1 MFIVVLVAYIFFK
14 VNFCLLRALRGIF
27 MIVGVFTLICFV
39 VDKYESLPEPV
50 ILVLNSFHI
59 YVIEAINHLHKLLA
73 TMNLPFRAE
82 I

>member
-1 MFIVVLVAYIFFK
+1 
-14 VNFCLLRALRGIF
+14 

-50 ILVLNSFHI
+50 ILVINSFHI
-59 YVIEAINHLHKLLA
+59 YVIEAINHLHNLLA